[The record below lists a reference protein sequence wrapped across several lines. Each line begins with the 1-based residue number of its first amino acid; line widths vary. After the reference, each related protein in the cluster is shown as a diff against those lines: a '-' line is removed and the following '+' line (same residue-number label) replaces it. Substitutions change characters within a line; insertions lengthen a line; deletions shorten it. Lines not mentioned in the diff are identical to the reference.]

1 MIYTVSSTLTF
12 LKLQVVGVLKIYFSL
27 ILNVLGKMARNMA
40 HEVIALFLLLLPN
53 DAPHAR
59 H

>member
-1 MIYTVSSTLTF
+1 MTF